1 MTFHLENTL
10 YVQTPDA
17 QVRLDHDALVVEVEG
32 RSPVR
37 VPLLH
42 LHGIVLFDRARITGS
57 ALRRCAA
64 EGCSVSFLDYRGR
77 FGGRFVG
84 PTSGNVLLRVAQHDA
99 LRDEGRT
106 REIAKRI
113 VAAKIRTSRAV
124 LMRGARG
131 VASKEA
137 AAEVRA
143 SADRIREAL
152 QQLAMVSSLDEV
164 RGMEG
169 EAAREYFGVFGRLIA
184 VPKKEFS
191 FTVRTR
197 RPPRDRVN
205 AMLSFAYA
213 LLMSEC
219 VSALETV
226 GLDPQVGYLHA
237 LRPGRPGLALD
248 LMEEYRAG
256 WADRLVLTLVNRRQ
270 IRPEHFEVFDEM
282 GGSVQLT
289 EDGRKTLITAF
300 RERALRPVRHDVL
313 GRNIP
318 LGLVPFVQARLLAR
332 HLRDPETVYVPF
344 AWE

>member
-1 MTFHLENTL
+1 MTFHLQNTL
-10 YVQTPDA
+10 YVQTPEA
-17 QVRLDHDALVVEVEG
+17 QVRLDHDALVIEIEKQ
-32 RSPVR
+32 PPMR

-42 LHGIVLFDRARITGS
+42 LHGVVLFDRARITGS

-99 LRDEGRT
+99 LRDAGRT
-106 REIAKRI
+106 AEIARRL
-113 VAAKIRTSRAV
+113 VGAKVRTSRAV
-124 LMRGARG
+124 LMKAARDLHSEDGAARVRSCAARIRG
-131 VASKEA
+131 VLE
-137 AAEVRA
+137 
-143 SADRIREAL
+143 
-152 QQLAMVSSLDEV
+152 QLETVGSLDEI
-164 RGMEG
+164 RGIEG
-169 EAAREYFGVFGRLIA
+169 EAAREYFSAFGTLIA
-184 VPKKEFS
+184 VPKKDFA

-213 LLMSEC
+213 LLMGEC

-237 LRPGRPGLALD
+237 LRPGRPALALD

-256 WADRLVLTLVNRRQ
+256 WGDRLVLTLINRRQ
-270 IRPEHFEVFDEM
+270 IRPEHFEAHDEM

-289 EDGRKTLITAF
+289 EDGRRTLITAF
-300 RERALRPVRHDVL
+300 RDRALRPVMHGLL
-313 GRNIP
+313 GRAIP

-344 AWE
+344 TWE